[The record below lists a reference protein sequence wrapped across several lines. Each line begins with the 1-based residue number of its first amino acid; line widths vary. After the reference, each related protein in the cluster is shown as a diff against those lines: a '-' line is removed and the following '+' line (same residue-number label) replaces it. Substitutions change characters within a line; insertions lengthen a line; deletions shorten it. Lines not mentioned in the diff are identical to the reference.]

1 MPETVI
7 GMKVIYQLICLLT
20 TVQACRSI
28 GVTYLLL
35 TAHPQEFV
43 LDYTEEQDV
52 REISPRCGLILSHG
66 TILEPGALVSV
77 PREE

>member
-28 GVTYLLL
+28 GVTYLL

-43 LDYTEEQDV
+43 LSYSEEQDI

-66 TILEPGALVSV
+66 TILEPGALVSL